1 LSHCGSDA
9 EAARKGVD
17 ALSPQFQQETSSARM
32 LVPRPTK
39 LRSQRDI
46 NLWRIPLK
54 LSLVAVGLFAITLI
68 PDILDKYAIIHI
80 PSWLTMG
87 SIDDARAILAAM
99 MGAVATV
106 LALIFSVALLV
117 LSMVSTLFGPRLL
130 YRFLQDWVSQVTIGL
145 FMATFV
151 YICLVFLVTHQDPQ
165 STFIP
170 QVSLITSWVLV
181 VVSFGFLVYYSHR
194 VATSIQN
201 PDMIG
206 AIVDDLYVAAG
217 GARASGSGEG
227 SGPLPDDD
235 AILRQAETGATVP
248 CTKSGYLQHVDHSAL
263 VAAAHAADALIVLKF
278 RSGQFLFRG
287 EPLAVITPAEKRDA
301 IEMAVVQGVH
311 IGRHRTLTQDSEF
324 GIAQV
329 VEIAI
334 RALSP
339 AVNDTFTGVASV
351 DWLAEA
357 LLTLAERPPLEGN
370 WYDSSGQ
377 LRVWMPPVR
386 LERLAKLAFDQIR
399 QASATTPAVLIRQL
413 EAIRR
418 LAPRL
423 PSACRQTLSEEATAI
438 LETGSGLVALD
449 RRDLEAAH
457 RRARLTLDGLSN
469 SIG

>member
-1 LSHCGSDA
+1 ML
-9 EAARKGVD
+9 
-17 ALSPQFQQETSSARM
+17 AL
-32 LVPRPTK
+32 RPTK

-46 NLWRIPLK
+46 NLWRIPLQ
-54 LSLVAVGLFAITLI
+54 LSLIAVALFGITLI
-68 PDILDKYAIIHI
+68 PDILDKYGVIHI

-87 SIDDARAILAAM
+87 SIDDARAILSAM

-130 YRFLQDWVSQVTIGL
+130 YRFLQDWVTQVTIGM
-145 FMATFV
+145 FMGTFV
-151 YICLVFLVTHQDPQ
+151 YICLVFLVTHQDPH
-165 STFIP
+165 SSFIP
-170 QVSLITSWVLV
+170 QISLITAWMLV
-181 VVSFGFLVYYSHR
+181 VLSFGFLVYYSHR
-194 VATSIQN
+194 VAKSIQN
-201 PDMIG
+201 PDMIA

-217 GARASGSGEG
+217 GAHVSGPGEG
-227 SGPLPDDD
+227 TGAVPDDA
-235 AILRQAETGATVP
+235 AILGQADTGAIVSCP
-248 CTKSGYLQHVDHSAL
+248 KSGYLQHVDHGAL
-263 VAAAHAADALIVLKF
+263 VAAARAADALIVLRF
-278 RSGQFLFRG
+278 RPGQFALRG
-287 EPLAVITPAEKRDA
+287 EPLAAIVPAKKVGMLEAA
-301 IEMAVVQGVH
+301 IERGIH

-339 AVNDTFTGVASV
+339 AVNDTFTGVACV
-351 DWLAEA
+351 DWLADA

-370 WYDSSGQ
+370 WYDTSSQ

-399 QASATTPAVLIRQL
+399 QASATTPAVQIRQL

-423 PSACRQTLSEEATAI
+423 PDACRQELSDQADAI
-438 LETGSGLVALD
+438 LETASALVALD
-449 RRDLEAAH
+449 RGDLDAAWHRTHTALEALP
-457 RRARLTLDGLSN
+457 RRESGEREQVRIAPSLRRPGDDGEVGKPLS
-469 SIG
+469 